1 MKFDH
6 LVIRDVEG
14 ERRFDAAQLP
24 LRVGTGSD
32 CELRLPGPG
41 GGPVAL
47 LDLLN
52 GAPFVQP
59 VGRDAILTINGEP
72 LQTSRGLE
80 PDDELAFFGSRIRV
94 AAADAGLVLEVRL
107 EDSAYVTQP
116 PELPDSAAAVD
127 DETIAPTAFR
137 RAADSQAARV
147 QEQRSPLKLVVGIA
161 LSVLVLMSYLLFSSK
176 SIQFDV
182 EHGDGVRAVDGD
194 ADQGLVDTVVGADRG
209 NMCVMVTDTKRRN
222 PQLPG
227 HFRRQTG

>member
-14 ERRFDAAQLP
+14 ERRFDAAKLP

-127 DETIAPTAFR
+127 DETIAAIETREREATGIS
-137 RAADSQAARV
+137 ALKVKDDIDSITGGTR
-147 QEQRSPLKLVVGIA
+147 PKDNVVG
-161 LSVLVLMSYLLFSSK
+161 
-176 SIQFDV
+176 
-182 EHGDGVRAVDGD
+182 
-194 ADQGLVDTVVGADRG
+194 GADLFVSFFNGRLRWKSEAVARPAPAQASSA
-209 NMCVMVTDTKRRN
+209 MA
-222 PQLPG
+222 
-227 HFRRQTG
+227 